1 MSQQLGG
8 QPIIILKEGAT
19 RNRGKE
25 AQNSNFAAAKAVAA
39 AVRST
44 LGPKS
49 MDKMLIDGMGDITIT
64 NDGVTILKEMDI
76 EHPAAKMMVEVAK
89 TQDAEVGDGT
99 TTSVIIAAELL
110 KNAEGL
116 LAQSVHPTVIAEGYL
131 MAAEKALSIL
141 DGFAIAVKPTDT
153 AMLAKIAGTALT
165 GKHAEVSMDHLCDII
180 VRAVVSVT
188 DPDGKADLAHINVEK
203 KVGASVD
210 DTVLVEG
217 MVIDKERGN
226 PNMPKSVKDAKV
238 LLLNAA
244 LEFKKTEVNAK
255 INITTPG
262 QAQAFLD
269 EEEHMVRA
277 MVDKIIKSGANV
289 LFCQK
294 GIDDVSL
301 HYLAKAGILAARRV
315 KKSDSENLARATG
328 ANIVNSIDT
337 ITPKDLGYAG
347 LVEERKV
354 SGDEMIYVSKCKNP
368 KAVSIIVR
376 GGTEHVVDELERGI
390 HDALMVVSVVIEGKK
405 IVAGGGAPETE
416 LSLRLHEYAATVGGR
431 VQLAIEA
438 FAAAMEIIPR
448 TLAENAGLDAINML
462 VDMRAAHAA
471 GKLTFGVDADAKKPA
486 DMLKA
491 GVVEPMR
498 VKTQA
503 ISSAAE
509 AAVMI
514 LRIDD
519 IIASSKAAD
528 LAPGCL
534 PAVWVGCPGH
544 GRLLKIYFFPITN
557 LNESDTH
564 HRIIIPLSFPGPF
577 PRHQPALIG
586 LPGKTASN
594 PVKCNIP

>member
-8 QPIIILKEGAT
+8 QPIIILREGAT
-19 RNRGKE
+19 RNRGQE
-25 AQNSNFAAAKAVAA
+25 AQNNNFAAARAVAA

-44 LGPKS
+44 LGPKG
-49 MDKMLIDGMGDITIT
+49 MDKMLIDSMGDITIT

-76 EHPAAKMMVEVAK
+76 EHPAAKMMVEIAK

-99 TTSVIIAAELL
+99 TTAVVIAGELL

-116 LAQSVHPTVIAEGYL
+116 LTQGVHPTVIAEGYR
-131 MAAEKALSIL
+131 MAAAKALVML
-141 DGFAIAVKPTDT
+141 DGFAITVKPSDT
-153 AMLAKIAGTALT
+153 ENLIKIAGTAIT
-165 GKHAEVSMDHLCDII
+165 GKNAEVSKDRLCEILVKAI
-180 VRAVVSVT
+180 TFVT
-188 DPDGKADLAHINVEK
+188 DTDGKVDIAHINVEK
-203 KVGASVD
+203 KVGGSAD
-210 DTVLVEG
+210 DTNLIEG
-217 MVIDKERGN
+217 MVVDKERAH
-226 PNMPKSVKDAKV
+226 PSMPKSVKNAKI

-255 INITTPG
+255 INISTPG

-269 EEEHMVRA
+269 EEEHMVHT
-277 MVDKIIKSGANV
+277 MVNKVVKSGATV

-294 GIDDVSL
+294 GIDDVAQ
-301 HYLAKAGILAARRV
+301 HYLAKAGILAVRRL
-315 KKSDSENLARATG
+315 KKSDIENLARATG
-328 ANIVNSIDT
+328 ANIVNSIDA
-337 ITPKDLGYAG
+337 ITSKDLGTAG

-354 SGDEMIYVSKCKNP
+354 SGDEMIYVSKCKDP

-376 GGTEHVVDELERGI
+376 GGTEHVVDELERAI
-390 HDALMVVSVVIEGKK
+390 HDALMVVSVVVEGKK

-416 LSLRLHEYAATVGGR
+416 LSLQLRRYASQEGGR

-438 FAAAMEIIPR
+438 FAAALEVIPR
-448 TLAENAGLDAINML
+448 SLAENSGLDPIDML
-462 VDMRAAHAA
+462 VAIRAAHEA
-471 GKLTFGVDADAKKPA
+471 GKKNFGLDVYEGKPV

-519 IIASSKAAD
+519 VIASSKSGS
-528 LAPGCL
+528 PGGGM
-534 PAVWVGCPGH
+534 PPG
-544 GRLLKIYFFPITN
+544 GMGGMP
-557 LNESDTH
+557 
-564 HRIIIPLSFPGPF
+564 PGMEDY
-577 PRHQPALIG
+577 
-586 LPGKTASN
+586 
-594 PVKCNIP
+594 

>member
-8 QPIIILKEGAT
+8 QPLIILKEGAT
-19 RNRGKE
+19 RSRGQD

-44 LGPKS
+44 LGPKG

-99 TTSVIIAAELL
+99 TTSVVIAAELL
-110 KNAEGL
+110 KNAEAL
-116 LAQSVHPTVIAEGYL
+116 LTQSVHPTVIAEGYQ
-131 MAAEKALSIL
+131 MAAEKALAIL
-141 DGFAIAVKPTDT
+141 DGVSITIKPTDT
-153 AMLAKIAGTALT
+153 AMLKKIAETALT
-165 GKHAEVSMDHLCDII
+165 GKNAEVQKEWLCGLI
-180 VRAVVSVT
+180 VKAVTFVT

-203 KVGASVD
+203 KVGGSVD
-210 DTVLVEG
+210 DSALIEG
-217 MVIDKERGN
+217 MVIDKERAN
-226 PNMPKSVKDAKV
+226 PNMPKSVKDAKI
-238 LLLNAA
+238 LILNAA

-255 INITTPG
+255 INISTPG

-269 EEEHMVRA
+269 EEEHMVRV
-277 MVDKIIKSGANV
+277 MVDKVTKSGATV

-301 HYLAKAGILAARRV
+301 HYLAKAGILAVRRV

-328 ANIVNSIDT
+328 ATIVNSIDT
-337 ITPKDLGYAG
+337 ITPNDLGYAG

-368 KAVSIIVR
+368 KAVSIVVR
-376 GGTEHVVDELERGI
+376 GGTEHVVEELERAM

-416 LSLRLHEYAATVGGR
+416 LSLQLREYAATVGGR
-431 VQLAIEA
+431 AQLAIEA

-471 GKLTFGVDADAKKPA
+471 GKKNYGVDADTKKPA

-491 GVVEPMR
+491 GVVEPLR

-503 ISSAAE
+503 VSSAPE
-509 AAVMI
+509 ASVLI

-519 IIASSKAAD
+519 IIASSKAAG
-528 LAPGCL
+528 PGAGM
-534 PAVWVGCPGH
+534 PPG
-544 GRLLKIYFFPITN
+544 GMGGMP
-557 LNESDTH
+557 
-564 HRIIIPLSFPGPF
+564 PGM
-577 PRHQPALIG
+577 G
-586 LPGKTASN
+586 GY
-594 PVKCNIP
+594 